1 MSDFRQDTKIKIL
14 KQLLDDEDETED
26 ESDIDVKNNITIKF
40 NNQGIS
46 KPDNWASFI
55 QPQQPAS
62 LTAQQPASVP
72 YNGTDV

>member
-1 MSDFRQDTKIKIL
+1 MSDLSQDTKKRIL
-14 KQLLDDEDETED
+14 EQLVDDEDETGD

-46 KPDNWASFI
+46 QPDNWASFI